1 MGTINKK
8 MFYTPDMEPSLS
20 MRAELEMIDT
30 LAAMDLG
37 RHLLDYMDTLAK
49 EVRASV
55 KRELMI
61 IIREVIDILSDNTT
75 DDFTCSTN
83 GESPA
88 ADATILP
95 FCPGEESETLCF
107 CRAVKENGSFCA
119 NRFWKLLFLSLFQ
132 FFVFNGI

>member
-75 DDFTCSTN
+75 DDFTKVDQIVDVFNERGISCGGCHDS
-83 GESPA
+83 A
-88 ADATILP
+88 ILP
-95 FCPGEESETLCF
+95 RG
-107 CRAVKENGSFCA
+107 RK
-119 NRFWKLLFLSLFQ
+119 
-132 FFVFNGI
+132 